1 MTGVRGSHSLLHGP
15 RFVGYAALKLR
26 HTPRGIQPSKV
37 PDVGARELGGLRLNY
52 RCLLM
57 VRVQN
62 AWGMWLLH
70 EVTNIKDGL
79 DRTTLEDF

>member
-1 MTGVRGSHSLLHGP
+1 
-15 RFVGYAALKLR
+15 
-26 HTPRGIQPSKV
+26 
-37 PDVGARELGGLRLNY
+37 
-52 RCLLM
+52 M

-79 DRTTLEDF
+79 DRTTLEDFQLCLGHGVPDVVEVHVFSEKGQQDRD

>member
-26 HTPRGIQPSKV
+26 RTSRGIQQSKL
-37 PDVGARELGGLRLNY
+37 PDVGARELGWLRLRY
-52 RCLLM
+52 MCLLM
-57 VRVQN
+57 VRVQD

-70 EVTNIKDGL
+70 EVTNIKD
-79 DRTTLEDF
+79 